1 MIDSVNLNKIFGGRS
16 NPSRQYMQGK
26 LFDYRQR
33 LKLLASGELPHY
45 AGKETVNTCREYIE
59 TIEQV
64 INTPGFLWS
73 KKTFSAWHLFH
84 RLDETF
90 LLLMEAPE
98 LKAQGMELIQG
109 YKSSSLLQQTKS
121 DWLTRL
127 QDMMKKLDGD
137 PEEKDYHEAAHL
149 FKSALYGYNDFV
161 DNLFW
166 DVWCKKFIA
175 LIYTFVLM
183 LLLFVFVAFAHFN
196 AGISVCLITVLMV
209 GAMGG
214 LTSGLITFDSVSFAY
229 GHFWSVTFYHTFVR
243 PLLGAIAA
251 LMVFWLL
258 QSQYLITIDPPLKPG
273 TKIVYCDKGLPCEFP
288 VVIDP
293 PKHSTLTG
301 SSICKQGDLA
311 FTKISSAVNKNNQT
325 TITLKAA
332 EGMQIYLYLL
342 VLLIAGFSGDKVLK
356 FVTDKVSN
364 KLFAEAEKTKE
375 AK

>member
-1 MIDSVNLNKIFGGRS
+1 
-16 NPSRQYMQGK
+16 MQGK

-33 LKLLASGELPHY
+33 LKLLAAGELPYY
-45 AGKETVNTCREYIE
+45 AGKETVNTCKEYIE
-59 TIEQV
+59 AIEQA
-64 INTPGFLWS
+64 INTPGLFWS

-84 RLDETF
+84 RMDETF
-90 LLLMEAPE
+90 LLLMEFPE

-109 YKSSSLLQQTKS
+109 YKSSSLPQQTKS
-121 DWLTRL
+121 EWLTRL

-137 PEEKDYHEAAHL
+137 PKEGDFHEAAHL
-149 FKSALYGYNDFV
+149 FKSALYIYNDSV

-166 DVWCKKFIA
+166 DIWCKKFIA
-175 LIYTFVLM
+175 LIYTFALM
-183 LLLFVFVAFAHFN
+183 LLLFTFIGFAYYN
-196 AGISVCLITVLMV
+196 AGISVCLITVLLV

-214 LTSGLITFDSVSFAY
+214 LASGLITFDAVSFAY

-258 QSQYLITIDPPLKPG
+258 QSQYLIAIEPPLKPG
-273 TKIVYCDKGLPCEFP
+273 TKIVYCENGLPCEYP
-288 VVIDP
+288 VVINP
-293 PKHSTLTG
+293 PKQATIAG
-301 SSICKQGDLA
+301 SDIYKQVALP
-311 FTKISSAVNKNNQT
+311 FTRISSVAVKSQT

-375 AK
+375 VK